1 MAVVKRNIRNNN
13 PGNLRITADDWVGKI
28 DNPNENEFVTF
39 ATPELGVRAMTK
51 QLYTYQERD
60 LYTVQQMIETWAPPT
75 ENDTNSYASR
85 VAAAMGVDLNSRVD
99 LRNNPD
105 LTAKMINAMI
115 IEEGGNEASE
125 YFAGAVNSGISMA
138 NGTLDPNFDPEDTPP
153 TDDAEQEDNQ
163 GEDPVEEAEAVEEE
177 RIQDT
182 TRLTKLPIF
191 QDNVLNRY
199 ESYTYNWTV
208 YMIPPERAHKLDQN
222 IDNGEYVVIAQS
234 GVEAEIAINNVRTEL
249 VMNPAHHRDAF
260 ATTFSFEMIEPLG
273 VTLITRLVEACER
286 LGIRSFQEATYLL
299 ELKFKGWDSDG
310 NPVDNIVGPYY
321 YSTKIVGWQAAHRD
335 GATFYNVEF
344 INTGQEFDK
353 HLHSAIAE
361 EVIVS
366 ASTVGAFITAFVKR
380 LNEIEDNKAVN
391 SMSKLFGDEYALAL
405 DDEVSHWGGWQFGAS
420 SDEENQNANI
430 NVDGTGNLK
439 FTFKAGTKIVD
450 AIGTALLHTNEFR
463 RLPVYNTIKSNKQ
476 AKANGEDGV
485 ADPVAIA
492 DLMAW
497 YNIDSDIEYGFW
509 DVLAGQY
516 TKKIMLTI
524 KQFVAPEIRHDPV
537 STKKLLGDRNL
548 QTKRLNNIV
557 QAELLRK
564 RYDYTYTGLNTEV
577 VDLDVSLN
585 NTFYTIQALQ
595 HGRLEGRDDFFVG
608 LEEQNLISLKDDLSN
623 LKSKISKINQRIAD
637 IDATLERLGNMRP
650 DEQIDAGISRQ
661 GLTKERNQKLIE
673 LKNTAESQPGL
684 TDQILAEQLRLEEIK
699 KQQGNQNRF
708 VSMKERYITQSDIA
722 FKKPEVEAF
731 PNKFNQTKFKSL
743 ATGGSSEED
752 RPAAAMLGAVEQNYT
767 AFADMLTQQL
777 NIRGDPY
784 WLGRPKNQKSLR
796 NRQQHANYQRGG
808 VCYFLNLQ
816 FPTYPD
822 NDTGLMDLSERNFGI
837 IGIYRVMTVTATF
850 VDGAFFMELSSIRDI
865 HSNME
870 ALYEQLQE
878 NYYNTTKGLGL

>member
-1 MAVVKRNIRNNN
+1 MAVRSVRNNN
-13 PGNLRITADDWVGKI
+13 PGNIRISAEDWVGKI
-28 DNPNENEFVTF
+28 DNPNENAFETF

-51 QLYTYQERD
+51 QLYTYQNRGKSTVRD
-60 LYTVQQMIETWAPPT
+60 MIYTWAPPSDN
-75 ENDTNSYASR
+75 NDSANYAAR
-85 VAAAMGVDLNSRVD
+85 VAAAMGVDLNSSVD
-99 LRNNPD
+99 LRNNPA

-115 IEEGGNEASE
+115 IEEGGSEASA
-125 YFAGAVNSGISMA
+125 YFASAVNSGISMA
-138 NGTLDPNFDPEDTPP
+138 NGTLDPNFDPEDITPP
-153 TDDAEQEDNQ
+153 DDESREETE
-163 GEDPVEEAEAVEEE
+163 GEDPAEEAEEVTEEKILE
-177 RIQDT
+177 T
-182 TRLTKLPIF
+182 VRLTKLPIF
-191 QDNVLNRY
+191 QENILNRY

-208 YMIPPERAHKLDQN
+208 YMIPPERAHKLDEN

-234 GVEAEIAINNVRTEL
+234 GVEAEIAINNVKTEL
-249 VMNPAHHRDAF
+249 IMNPAHHRDAF
-260 ATTFSFEMIEPLG
+260 ATTFHMELAEPLG
-273 VTLITRLVEACER
+273 VTLITRLVESCER

-299 ELKFKGWDSDG
+299 ELTFKGWDSEG
-310 NPVDNIVGPYY
+310 NPVDNIIGPYY
-321 YSTKIVGWQAAHRD
+321 YSTKIVGWQASHRD
-335 GATFYNVEF
+335 GATFYHIEF

-366 ASTVGAFITAFVKR
+366 ASTVEQFLEAFVKR

-391 SMSKLFGDEYALAL
+391 SMSKLFGDEYTLVL
-405 DDEVSHWGGWQFGAS
+405 DDEVSHWGSWQFGAS

-430 NVDGTGNLK
+430 NVGGDGLLK

-463 RLPVYNTIKSNKQ
+463 RLPVYNTIRSNKQ

-497 YNIDSDIEYGFW
+497 YNIDSEIEYGFW
-509 DVLAGQY
+509 DILAGQY

-537 STKKLLGDRNL
+537 STKNLLGDRNL

-557 QAELLRK
+557 QTELLRK

-577 VDLDVSLN
+577 MDLDVSLN

-608 LEEQNLISLKDDLSN
+608 LEEQKLISLKDDLST
-623 LKSKISKINQRIAD
+623 LKSKITKINQRIND
-637 IDATLERLGNMRP
+637 IDAQLESLNNLETEGTIERIARQELQQERSIKVTELRNTSAALP
-650 DEQIDAGISRQ
+650 GI
-661 GLTKERNQKLIE
+661 
-673 LKNTAESQPGL
+673 
-684 TDQILAEQLRLEEIK
+684 TDQILAEQLRIEEIK

-708 VSMKERYITQSDIA
+708 VSMKDRYITQSDIA

-731 PNKFNQTKFKSL
+731 PNKFNQTKFRSL

-767 AFADMLTQQL
+767 AFADMITQQL
-777 NIRGDPY
+777 RIRGDPY

-796 NRQQHANYQRGG
+796 SREQHANYQRGG

-850 VDGAFFMELSSIRDI
+850 SDGAFMMELSSIRDI

>member
-1 MAVVKRNIRNNN
+1 MAVRSVRNNN
-13 PGNLRITADDWVGKI
+13 PGNIRISANDWVGKI
-28 DNPNENEFVTF
+28 DNPNENSFETF

-51 QLYTYQERD
+51 QLYKYQERGKS
-60 LYTVQQMIETWAPPT
+60 TVRDMIYTWAPPSDN
-75 ENDTNSYASR
+75 NDSANYAAR
-85 VAAAMGVDLNSRVD
+85 VAAAMGVDLNSSVD
-99 LRNNPD
+99 LRNNPA

-115 IEEGGNEASE
+115 IEEGGSEASA
-125 YFAGAVNSGISMA
+125 YFATAVNSGISMA
-138 NGTLDPNFDPEDTPP
+138 NGTLDPNFDPEDIPP
-153 TDDAEQEDNQ
+153 TDEESQEDNQ
-163 GEDPVEEAEAVEEE
+163 GEDPVDEAEEVTEEKIIE
-177 RIQDT
+177 T
-182 TRLTKLPIF
+182 VRLTKLPIF
-191 QDNVLNRY
+191 QENVLNRY

-222 IDNGEYVVIAQS
+222 IDAGEYVVLAQS

-249 VMNPAHHRDAF
+249 IMNPAHHRDAF
-260 ATTFSFEMIEPLG
+260 ATTFAIEMVEPLG
-273 VTLITRLVEACER
+273 VTLITRLVESCER

-310 NPVDNIVGPYY
+310 NPADNIVGPYY

-353 HLHSAIAE
+353 HLHSAMAE

-366 ASTVGAFITAFVKR
+366 ASTVGQFLEAFVKR

-391 SMSKLFGDEYALAL
+391 SMSKLFGDEYTLEL
-405 DDEVSHWGGWQFGAS
+405 DDEVSHWGSWQFGAS

-430 NVDGTGNLK
+430 NVGGDGLLK

-497 YNIDSDIEYGFW
+497 YNIDSEIEYGFW
-509 DVLAGQY
+509 DILAGQY
-516 TKKIMLTI
+516 TKKMMLTI

-537 STKKLLGDRNL
+537 STKNLLGDRNL

-577 VDLDVSLN
+577 MDLDVSLN

-608 LEEQNLISLKDDLSN
+608 LEEQKLISLKDDLQN
-623 LKSKISKINQRIAD
+623 LKSKIRKINQRIND
-637 IDATLERLGNMRP
+637 IDAQLESLNNL
-650 DEQIDAGISRQ
+650 ETQ
-661 GLTKERNQKLIE
+661 GEIERIARQKLTE
-673 LKNTAESQPGL
+673 ERSTKVQEMRNTSQAQPGI
-684 TDQILAEQLRLEEIK
+684 TDQILAEQLRIEELN

-708 VSMKERYITQSDIA
+708 LTMKERYITQSDIA

-731 PNKFNQTKFKSL
+731 PNKFSQTKFKSL

-767 AFADMLTQQL
+767 AFTDMLTQQL

-796 NRQQHANYQRGG
+796 NREQHANYQRGG

-816 FPTYPD
+816 FPTYPSD
-822 NDTGLMDLSERNFGI
+822 DTGLMDLSERNFGI

-850 VDGAFFMELSSIRDI
+850 VDGSFFMELSSIRDI

-870 ALYEQLQE
+870 SLYEQLQE